1 MKKCGYCGRG
11 IKTDQEFCC
20 MECENNYKRQ
30 IQSDRR
36 KIKYFIPGMMIGFAV
51 MLYGILAGKG
61 AMTGTGIGIMG
72 ITVII
77 FPLTAPDTTDW
88 FGYRRARA
96 AGRILGILLAAVG
109 AVLVTGTLTAGR
121 QAGNA
126 EFEAEVIKVSGNS
139 LLIEPSD
146 GEEELRCADQ
156 ISLSADDLGDLDL
169 KEGDVIRVAYNGEI
183 LESYPARLGEVYS
196 VESVTE

>member
-61 AMTGTGIGIMG
+61 AMTGTGIGIM
-72 ITVII
+72 
-77 FPLTAPDTTDW
+77 
-88 FGYRRARA
+88 
-96 AGRILGILLAAVG
+96 
-109 AVLVTGTLTAGR
+109 

-183 LESYPARLGEVYS
+183 LESYPARPGEVYS